1 MGQTWVLHTET
12 KGTGATVVPL
22 KRSGKHASPP
32 EPLSVPRKA
41 MPRKPADPKPRPP
54 HRFRVVD
61 VMTRQILVDDADGP
75 RTIVTLRG
83 IRSIVDV
90 DVYVWQPERERW
102 RRLSFAEQRALFD
115 VAASRAATED
125 AR

>member
-1 MGQTWVLHTET
+1 
-12 KGTGATVVPL
+12 
-22 KRSGKHASPP
+22 
-32 EPLSVPRKA
+32 
-41 MPRKPADPKPRPP
+41 
-54 HRFRVVD
+54 
-61 VMTRQILVDDADGP
+61 MTRQILVDDADGP